1 MNFVFPNVISHI
13 LLSPVVWKVKMAEN
27 DIAFLLNRGELVEPH
42 DNEQAEV
49 NTILDKSFFINTES
63 VFLKIF
69 SLFS

>member
-1 MNFVFPNVISHI
+1 M
-13 LLSPVVWKVKMAEN
+13 KVKMAED

-63 VFLKIF
+63 VFLKICHPPP
-69 SLFS
+69 S